1 MRKLLAT
8 LALSGVLVA
17 PVVLRADDHNQRRV
31 ITYYDSDR
39 HDRHEWNER
48 EERAYRHW
56 LEQERRRQYREWRH
70 ASKRDQRDYWRWR
83 HSNPNWQ

>member
-1 MRKLLAT
+1 VRDGPEVSGLLER
-8 LALSGVLVA
+8 G
-17 PVVLRADDHNQRRV
+17 RACF
-31 ITYYDSDR
+31 
-39 HDRHEWNER
+39 DRHEWNER